1 MTRVLA
7 GMHAE
12 HILALQ
18 TLMTKRCD
26 VDTQAAI
33 ALGSQSRKEAR
44 LVTTKWSGAGMLPW
58 KYIRPVGPL
67 GARRR
72 RCGAQ

>member
-18 TLMTKRCD
+18 TLMIKRCD
-26 VDTQAAI
+26 VDSQVAI
-33 ALGSQSRKEAR
+33 ALSSQSRKEAR
-44 LVTTKWSGAGMLPW
+44 LVTAKWSVAGMLP
-58 KYIRPVGPL
+58 
-67 GARRR
+67 
-72 RCGAQ
+72 